1 MCTVAA
7 ASGVEAQLWHVA
19 WMHGFMGVGRG
30 RRWCTGGAG
39 VRAAR
44 GGGDCSVDERAA
56 QARRLWRV
64 AHDCARECRAWR
76 LRRGDVKAGDAWS
89 VAAAA

>member
-1 MCTVAA
+1 MCTVAT
-7 ASGVEAQLWHVA
+7 ASGVEARLRRVA
-19 WMHGFMGVGRG
+19 WMHGFVGIGV
-30 RRWCTGGAG
+30 GGAG
-39 VRAAR
+39 ARVAR

-76 LRRGDVKAGDAWS
+76 LRRGGVQAGGAWS